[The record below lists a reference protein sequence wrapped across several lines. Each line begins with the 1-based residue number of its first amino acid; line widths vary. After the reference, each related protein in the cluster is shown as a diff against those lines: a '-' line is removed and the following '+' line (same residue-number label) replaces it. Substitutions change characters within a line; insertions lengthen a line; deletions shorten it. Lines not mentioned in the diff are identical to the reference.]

1 MNGAIGFDG
10 LLTGNIN
17 TGGTGTTDYNDLT
30 NKPSINGVS
39 LYGNKTSADLH
50 LFTGDYD
57 NLSNLP
63 SINNVVLTGNKTTED
78 LGLFDGDYEHL
89 TNKPTLFSGDY
100 NDLTNKPTLFS
111 GDYNDLTNKPT
122 LFDGD
127 YDSLNDRPQIN
138 GITLTGDQTADDLGL
153 FDGDYDHL
161 TNKPTL
167 FSGDYNDLYNKPTL
181 FSGDYNDLTNKPTLF
196 DGNYMSLTNRP
207 YINGVALENNKTTSD
222 LEISYNDLL
231 DLPTIPGIEFNPA
244 DPATDEVE
252 TIDLDGTVYEVK
264 DADAR
269 AEIDLLEDDIA
280 PEYDA
285 TATYSTGD
293 YCMYAGTIY
302 EANTNISTPEAF
314 TPGHWDAT
322 SAGEELSQIKQS
334 LSDLENVIDQID
346 GITIYKQILNQDIVS
361 FSTDNSMPIMK
372 LVSNI
377 SNVSGCTE
385 VNVTVCGTNIW
396 DEEWEVV
403 NSRLSSKNYIPVKPN
418 TTYLFCNT
426 MLYSITGFDI
436 NKNNVGGTSYTQIPN
451 VGFTFTTKS
460 DWAYIKFNL
469 GYSYGTTYNNDVSIN
484 YPSTD
489 TSYHA
494 YNGNT
499 YNVPFVDGGGSTLT
513 IYDGSIDLISGV
525 LIDNDNTTTYQLNA
539 TPINNLQGV
548 NNIWSD
554 TGSIANV
561 GYLDILNI
569 S

>member
-30 NKPSINGVS
+30 NKPSINGVP

-78 LGLFDGDYEHL
+78 LGLFDGDYDHL

-138 GITLTGDQTADDLGL
+138 GVTLTGDQTADDLGL

-222 LEISYNDLL
+222 LQISYNDLL

-264 DADAR
+264 DGDAR
-269 AEIDLLEDDIA
+269 AEISLLEDDIA

-322 SAGEELSQIKQS
+322 SAGEELSQIKS
-334 LSDLENVIDQID
+334 AL
-346 GITIYKQILNQDIVS
+346 
-361 FSTDNSMPIMK
+361 
-372 LVSNI
+372 SNI
-377 SNVSGCTE
+377 GFDYSNFRCFVKRPVNMDRFMAVIPCTTPLPTS
-385 VNVTVCGTNIW
+385 VTVNSFQYMGNGWTSLTL
-396 DEEWEVV
+396 DVV
-403 NSRLSSKNYIPVKPN
+403 SIIGSSIV
-418 TTYLFCNT
+418 L
-426 MLYSITGFDI
+426 
-436 NKNNVGGTSYTQIPN
+436 Q
-451 VGFTFTTKS
+451 
-460 DWAYIKFNL
+460 FNL
-469 GYSYGTTYNNDVSIN
+469 
-484 YPSTD
+484 P
-489 TSYHA
+489 
-494 YNGNT
+494 
-499 YNVPFVDGGGSTLT
+499 
-513 IYDGSIDLISGV
+513 SGV
-525 LIDNDNTTTYQLNA
+525 TISNGLDYWAKGSVTLNY
-539 TPINNLQGV
+539 T
-548 NNIWSD
+548 
-554 TGSIANV
+554 
-561 GYLDILNI
+561 
-569 S
+569 